1 MKQTKKGEL
10 FPLSS
15 ATINQAIGAPPSR
28 KAKKRAAKAERGI
41 ERDAMR
47 NMDFDVDYLFHA
59 GMEDIGDK

>member
-1 MKQTKKGEL
+1 MKQEKNRNA
-10 FPLSS
+10 FPQSS
-15 ATINQAIGAPPSR
+15 ATINQAIGATTSR

-41 ERDAMR
+41 ERDALR